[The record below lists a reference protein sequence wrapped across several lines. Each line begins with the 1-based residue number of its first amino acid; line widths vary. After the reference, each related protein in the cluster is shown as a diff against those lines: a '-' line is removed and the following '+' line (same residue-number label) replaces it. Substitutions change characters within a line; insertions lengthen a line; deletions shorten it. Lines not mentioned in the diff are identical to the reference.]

1 MEKIA
6 LITDSAC
13 DIDMETLKE
22 NNIYLLPFRIIYKNE
37 EFMDRVEISPQ
48 EVYNR
53 LNTEIPSTSL
63 PNIQLIEDTLTEIE
77 DKGYTHVIAIMISSG
92 LSGTYNSMRLMCENH
107 PKLTCEIFDS
117 KTLTMGEGSLVLSV
131 AEMIKKEVSFNEIT
145 EALPNLRNKVHVYFT
160 LETLEY
166 LRKGGRIGKVAGTIG
181 DLLNIKPIIH
191 VGDDGIYHSHAK
203 ARGKNQAMSKLLS
216 ILKDYLGRVK
226 CSVWILN
233 GDAQEEGRKFIENIK
248 GLNNI
253 VNLFSGDIGPALGVH
268 TGPGLIGLII
278 KEEE

>member
-22 NNIYLLPFRIIYKNE
+22 KNIYLLPFRIIYKNE
-37 EFMDRVEISPQ
+37 EFMDRVEISPN

-53 LNTEIPSTSL
+53 LNAEIPSTSL

-117 KTLTMGEGSLVLSV
+117 KTLTMGEGSLVLSA
-131 AEMIKKEVSFNEIT
+131 AEMIRNGATFNEIS
-145 EALPNLRNKVHVYFT
+145 EALPNLRKKVHVYFT

-166 LRKGGRIGKVAGTIG
+166 LRKGGRIGKVAGAIG

-191 VGDDGIYHSHAK
+191 VGDDGIYHSHSK
-203 ARGKNQAMSKLLS
+203 ARGKNQAMSKILS
-216 ILKDYLGRVK
+216 VLKEYLANGK
-226 CSVWILN
+226 CSVWVLN
-233 GDAQEEGRKFIENIK
+233 GGAPEEGRKLVESVK
-248 GLNNI
+248 ALNNV
-253 VNLFSGDIGPALGVH
+253 VNLYTGDIGPALGVH
-268 TGPGLIGLII
+268 TGPGLVGLII